1 MGPVLF
7 SLKDL
12 KSLKWLSLGQNQL
25 GMGSANDLSFLTSLS
40 NSSHLEGLSLH
51 DNSFGGAFP
60 NCIINLT
67 AGLRYVYMGRNQLT
81 GSIPSGIENLANLIL
96 LAMES
101 NFLTG
106 TIPFN
111 IAECSKLQALNL
123 NNNRLVGE
131 IPTLIGNITLLNELH
146 LSNNSLWGRIPES
159 LGKCWH
165 LSALDLFGI
174 T

>member
-1 MGPVLF
+1 MLGANHFTGPIPITFSNASKLEKFDVSFNNIVGPVPF

-67 AGLRYVYMGRNQLT
+67 ASLRYLYMGRT
-81 GSIPSGIENLANLIL
+81 S
-96 LAMES
+96 
-101 NFLTG
+101 
-106 TIPFN
+106 
-111 IAECSKLQALNL
+111 
-123 NNNRLVGE
+123 
-131 IPTLIGNITLLNELH
+131 
-146 LSNNSLWGRIPES
+146 
-159 LGKCWH
+159 
-165 LSALDLFGI
+165 
-174 T
+174 